1 MRKVPKKKSSNK
13 FVFPFV
19 IILILITVFV
29 ASLIISYKIM
39 GAGGSNPAGTEDVTG
54 YEQPTDILGG
64 KKTENDKLKELR
76 EENAQLKKQVSDL
89 EVENAELRNELE
101 MITATLENQD
111 FVQQNASSST
121 SNSTTNPETSETGL

>member
-1 MRKVPKKKSSNK
+1 MRKVPKKKTSNK

-19 IILILITVFV
+19 IILVLVTVFV
-29 ASLIISYKIM
+29 ASLIISYNIM
-39 GAGGSNPAGTEDVTG
+39 GAGGTNKTNTEDVSE

-64 KKTENDKLKELR
+64 KKTDNDKLKELR

-101 MITATLENQD
+101 MITATLENQE
-111 FVQQNASSST
+111 FVQQNASSSNNSIDLDT
-121 SNSTTNPETSETGL
+121 SDTGL